1 MTSVQSEL
9 QGFPPLIN
17 AQTHTMILGSFPGI
31 ASLQAKQ
38 YYAHQQNQFW
48 RLLSAMLNQD
58 LRALPYQQRTDSLLA
73 HGIGLWDIYASCYRE
88 GSLDSAIRMGQLND
102 FSALQDKFPSLQRIG
117 FNGKVA
123 AKIQTNFQQQGFQ
136 TLILP
141 SSSPANASWSFEKKL
156 LIWQQLLRFDAQ
168 FS

>member
-1 MTSVQSEL
+1 MTPTQTEL
-9 QGFPPLIN
+9 QGFPPLID
-17 AQTHTMILGSFPGI
+17 AQTHTLILGSFPGV
-31 ASLQAKQ
+31 ASLQAGQ
-38 YYAHQQNQFW
+38 YYAHPQNQFW
-48 RLLSAMLNQD
+48 RLLSAMLNAD
-58 LRALPYQQRTDSLLA
+58 LYLLTYHEKTVSLLN

-88 GSLDSAIRMGQLND
+88 GSLDSAIRLGQFND
-102 FSALQDKFPSLQRIG
+102 FSALRHSFPKLQRIG

-123 AKIQTNFQQQGFQ
+123 AKIQSHFQQQGFQ

-156 LIWQQLLRFDAQ
+156 SVWQQLLRFDAQ